1 MPRTVGLPP
10 SWFAD
15 SMVHRAFYVKMEFPS
30 PIGTKRW
37 TTKQILAG
45 SESRD
50 LEGSSET
57 WDATKAWEPGT
68 IEAGT
73 TSVLQVNDV
82 SFGNADNQFS
92 DLAYLAG
99 GVREVAITLWCV
111 GFHRTTGADVGSFV
125 LFAGRM
131 DRMEGGEQIRVSIIP
146 HKQPF
151 LSPFPRRRFT
161 TAFGFL
167 WLPPPNFKIVW
178 GSPVN
183 LAGASDRQTNT
194 VIQNPYLFPPPGD
207 IEAPG
212 RRQPP
217 ITVPNHGKPGEPPP
231 RPLDWDAGP
240 THQPPTRGR

>member
-37 TTKQILAG
+37 TTKQVLSG
-45 SESRD
+45 SETRD
-50 LEGSSET
+50 LDGVSLA

-82 SFGNADNQFS
+82 AFENADNQFS

-99 GVREVAITLWCV
+99 GVRDVPITLWCV

-131 DRMEGGEQIRVSIIP
+131 DRMEGTTTCRVSIIP

-167 WLPPPNFKIVW
+167 WLPPANFKIVW
-178 GSPVN
+178 NVPAT
-183 LAGASDRQTNT
+183 LAGASDRQTGT
-194 VIQNPYLFPPPGD
+194 VIPNPILFPPPGD
-207 IEAPG
+207 INAPV
-212 RRQPP
+212 RRPP
-217 ITVPNHGKPGEPPP
+217 SSGLPPKPPP
-231 RPLDWDAGP
+231 QVVGP
-240 THQPPTRGR
+240 R